1 MGDENQGY
9 ASGGFM
15 FKCSDDGEWQNLGY
29 IGDSGISFAAD
40 SDDDELEMWAEKL
53 AELSQTMTIRL
64 RIEWWSLNRFY
75 KKLIGRCRYTVPSLR
90 KGKKGHLRGHER

>member
-1 MGDENQGY
+1 MGNENYAQ

-40 SDDDELEMWAEKL
+40 SDDDELGKWHDML
-53 AELSQTMTIRL
+53 L
-64 RIEWWSLNRFY
+64 SLNKPVTFKIKFPWYMENEWYRIFT
-75 KKLIGRCRYTVPSLR
+75 GRLKYTVPSLR
-90 KGKKGHLRGHER
+90 RNRKGHPRGHER